1 MPQSSYYKNS
11 RMSPALERARSAYL
25 LPNIA
30 TGLGIFSVAMAIFS
44 YTIYAVS
51 QDEFE
56 DVPMPEGA
64 PTSVAAAPHSGM
76 NVSGGSTQVGAGIE
90 TAMKS

>member
-25 LPNIA
+25 LPNIF
-30 TGLGIFSVAMAIFS
+30 TGLGIFSLAMAIFS

-64 PTSVAAAPHSGM
+64 PVSVAHAPHSGM
-76 NVSGGSTQVGAGIE
+76 NVSGGVTEVGRGVE
-90 TAMKS
+90 SGLRT